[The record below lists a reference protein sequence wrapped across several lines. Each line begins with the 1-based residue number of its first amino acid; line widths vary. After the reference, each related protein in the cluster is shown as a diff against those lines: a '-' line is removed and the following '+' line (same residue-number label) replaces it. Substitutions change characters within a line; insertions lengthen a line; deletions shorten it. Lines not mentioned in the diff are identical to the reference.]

1 MNHSEQINEIA
12 AALSKA
18 QAVISG
24 AVKDKTN
31 PHFRSDYADLASVW
45 EACRKPLTDN
55 GLSVAQTAAT
65 DEGRVCVTTLLMHAS
80 GQWISDTL
88 AMRPTKDDP
97 QGVGSCIT
105 YARRYA
111 LAAMVGVAPEDDDGN
126 AASAKPTS
134 GPVAVKATKP
144 DGYDNWLADLE
155 TVADEGTP
163 DLEAVWKKS
172 KAEYRAYL
180 TGTNN
185 AGWEAIKAKAAKVPS
200 PSAGSAKQQRLNDA
214 AKVPA

>member
-18 QAVISG
+18 QAVIAG
-24 AVKDKTN
+24 AVKDSVN
-31 PHFRSDYADLASVW
+31 PHFKSAYADLASVW
-45 EACRKPLTDN
+45 EACRKPLTDH

-65 DEGRVCVTTLLMHAS
+65 EDGRVGVTTLLMHAS

-88 AMRPTKDDP
+88 VMKPTKDDP

-126 AASAKPTS
+126 AASVKQPS
-134 GPVAVKATKP
+134 RPVAVESAP
-144 DGYDNWLADLE
+144 PGYSEWLTDLMA
-155 TVADEGTP
+155 VADEGT
-163 DLEAVWKKS
+163 EALQKAWKASSVKMRE
-172 KAEYRAYL
+172 AL
-180 TGTNN
+180 TTGSPG
-185 AGWEAIKAKAAKVPS
+185 AWEAIKAKAAKVPQTVT
-200 PSAGSAKQQRLNDA
+200 A
-214 AKVPA
+214 